1 MKSLFATLREYFYR
15 LMRRKQVSAALKR
28 ELYYLRGTLK

>member
-1 MKSLFATLREYFYR
+1 MKRLFSIVREYFYR
-15 LMRRKQVSAALKR
+15 LVRRKKVNAALKR

>member
-1 MKSLFATLREYFYR
+1 MKAILAAVREYLYR

-28 ELYYLRGTLK
+28 ELTLLRGTLK